1 MISLLYRPPPEGRHG
16 GAKPEIYM
24 WEKIKLID
32 HQAMPPQ
39 VNKDENVHRYAGR
52 GEKIE
57 NEREKK
63 RERDNFFLN
72 TVFC

>member
-1 MISLLYRPPPEGRHG
+1 LIRPPPEGRHG

-39 VNKDENVHRYAGR
+39 VNKDENVHRNAVLG
-52 GEKIE
+52 
-57 NEREKK
+57 KK
-63 RERDNFFLN
+63 DRQ
-72 TVFC
+72 